1 MTRGRPKNPPRTNF
15 ERRLRKMMTRAGV
28 KSYAE
33 LARKIDVPPATIQ
46 RICSGA
52 RQPSIGTLRAIADAL
67 GCKVDDLLV

>member
-46 RICSGA
+46 RICSGV
-52 RQPSIGTLRAIADAL
+52 RQPSIDTLKSISTAL
-67 GCKVDDLLV
+67 DCKIDDLLV